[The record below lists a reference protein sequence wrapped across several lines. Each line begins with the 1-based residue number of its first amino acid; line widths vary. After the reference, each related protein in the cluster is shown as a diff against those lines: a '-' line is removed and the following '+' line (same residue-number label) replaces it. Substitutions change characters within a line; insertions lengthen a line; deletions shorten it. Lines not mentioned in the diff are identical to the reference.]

1 MKASHPLRALL
12 AAAGLAAAVL
22 VTPGCHSPTEPG
34 LDEADVR
41 ILFIGNSLTFFNNLP
56 DLVQAIA
63 EVGGVDV
70 STATR
75 ARADYSLEEHWGDGI
90 AARIRSLRPDLVV
103 MQQGPSSLAQNKLHL
118 RAWADSIAR
127 VAREVDA
134 TPALMMVWP
143 SVDRLFAF
151 DDVLDSYRSAA
162 QATSSAFVPAGEAW
176 REVWAEDPGAAL
188 YGLDGFQPSRLGSV
202 VAALT
207 VVHALL
213 GIDPAALPAR
223 IEPATPGL
231 PTIVLDP
238 AEATRIQQAVVRA
251 VAAHAGG

>member
-1 MKASHPLRALL
+1 MKASPTLHALL
-12 AAAGLAAAVL
+12 AAAGVAAAVL
-22 VTPGCHSPTEPG
+22 AAAGCHSPSEPG
-34 LDEADVR
+34 LDEAEVR
-41 ILFIGNSLTFFNNLP
+41 ILFIGNSLTYSNDLP
-56 DLVQAIA
+56 GLVETIA

-75 ARADYSLEEHWGDGI
+75 ARANYSLEEHWREGI
-90 AARIRSLRPDLVV
+90 ADRIRSLRPDVV
-103 MQQGPSSLAQNKLHL
+103 IMQQGPSSLAQNKLHL

-127 VAREVDA
+127 VAHEVDA

-151 DDVLDSYRSAA
+151 DDVLDSYRTAA

-188 YGLDGFQPSRLGSV
+188 YGPDGFHPTRLGSV

-213 GIDPAALPAR
+213 DIDPAALPAR
-223 IEPATPGL
+223 MEPTTPGL

-251 VAAHAGG
+251 VAAHGGG